1 MPRLIPSNKFLVDA
15 ERLGKNPVLRSKLIK
30 ALALLERDPGYPGL
44 RIERIANDPSAWS
57 ARIDGRYRLSFDPG
71 AQHENG
77 FPDWNAPVLLLR
89 VLDHDDLYR
98 MPR

>member
-1 MPRLIPSNKFLVDA
+1 MPKLIPSNKFIDDA
-15 ERLGKNPVLRSKLIK
+15 ERLGKNAVLRSKLIK
-30 ALALLERDPGYPGL
+30 ALAQLERDPSYPGL
-44 RIERIANDPSAWS
+44 RIERIANDPTAWS

-71 AQHENG
+71 ARMKNG
-77 FPDWNAPVLLLR
+77 FPDWKTPILLLR

>member
-1 MPRLIPSNKFLVDA
+1 MPKLIPSNRFLVDT
-15 ERLGKNPVLRSKLIK
+15 ERLSKNPVLRSKLIK
-30 ALALLERDPGYPGL
+30 ALAQLERYPSYPGL
-44 RIERIANDPSAWS
+44 RIERITNDPSAWS

-71 AQHENG
+71 AHLENG
-77 FPDWNAPVLLLR
+77 FPDWSAAILLLR